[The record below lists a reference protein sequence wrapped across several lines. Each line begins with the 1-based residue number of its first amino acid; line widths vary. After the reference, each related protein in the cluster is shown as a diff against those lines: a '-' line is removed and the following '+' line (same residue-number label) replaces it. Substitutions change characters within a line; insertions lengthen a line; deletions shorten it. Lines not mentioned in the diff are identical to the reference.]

1 MNRMVAWRKSI
12 AGPVVAAIVAGVP
25 CGAVGIDLESKTTA
39 LETGRSP
46 GPAGIFNDAAL
57 ARAVHV
63 LPREQAVAANTCAS
77 NGASMATK
85 LAWLYLTVSGSIL
98 LAYGPQEKTD
108 NIWTDDGKS
117 ETVAGATAL
126 VLSFGLLHDIL
137 KRRHPPT
144 HCSPS

>member
-25 CGAVGIDLESKTTA
+25 CGAVGIDRESKTTA
-39 LETGRSP
+39 LEAGGSP
-46 GPAGIFNDAAL
+46 GPAAIFGDAAL
-57 ARAVHV
+57 ARAIHV
-63 LPREQAVAANTCAS
+63 LPREQPVVANTCAS
-77 NGASMATK
+77 NGASVVEK
-85 LAWLYLTVSGSIL
+85 LAWLYLAVSGAIF

-108 NIWTDDGKS
+108 NVWTDDGKS